1 MSGSAGRTLSAR
13 DVLRIADFRRIWAA
27 QAISDLGDGMTSLAL
42 LLVVTL
48 LTGST
53 AALAVMAISLAVP
66 AIVVGPV
73 AGVFVDRWDRRRVML
88 ASDLIRAAVVL
99 GFIVVRS
106 ADMVW
111 ILFLLAVVHATVGT
125 FFTPA
130 RMAFVPRIVPAEG
143 LLAANSLSQATRIT
157 ANVTGGMAAG
167 VFVGTFGTA
176 WPAFTIDALTFVASF
191 LLVLRVRRSARA
203 EQGEASGV
211 DAAGESQAQRSSPQ
225 PRRGALDD
233 LREGLGVVR
242 RSPTLVGVLVG
253 AGMAMLGLG
262 AVNVLFVPLMI
273 RELHQPATWI
283 GAADAAQTVSMV
295 AAAGLVG
302 AFARRFGPGTPI
314 VVGLVAIAAFCGLL
328 AAVSDLWQ
336 VLILLFA
343 VGWFVT
349 PLTAAVATIVQTAVD
364 DARRGRVAAL
374 LHSVMSS
381 ASVLSMAFAGVFGD
395 LLGVRVV
402 FVMAAIVIGVAALA
416 AAVLFRLP
424 ARSTVAPAAAAPAL
438 DRVPG
443 LD

>member
-1 MSGSAGRTLSAR
+1 MSGSTGQTLTVR

-88 ASDLIRAAVVL
+88 ASDLTRAAVVL

-111 ILFLLAVVHATVGT
+111 ILYLLAVAHATVGT

-203 EQGEASGV
+203 ERGE
-211 DAAGESQAQRSSPQ
+211 AAGESQAPPEGPQ

-262 AVNVLFVPLMI
+262 AVNVLFVPLVI
-273 RELHQPATWI
+273 RELHQAATWI

-302 AFARRFGPGTPI
+302 AFARRLRPGTPI
-314 VVGLVAIAAFCGLL
+314 VIGLVAISVFCALL
-328 AAVSDLWQ
+328 AAVSELWQ
-336 VLILLFA
+336 VLVLLFVA
-343 VGWFVT
+343 GWFVT

-364 DARRGRVAAL
+364 DARRGRVSAL

-381 ASVLSMAFAGVFGD
+381 ANVLSMAFAGVFGD

-402 FVMAAIVIGVAALA
+402 FVMAAVVIGAAALA

-424 ARSTVAPAAAAPAL
+424 AKAAVAPTPAAPAL
-438 DRVPG
+438 DQVPG